1 MNSFQ
6 FSVFSFQLRG
16 VLAWAFPPRLTKPT
30 CNLNHRLDSD
40 TTQQSTSRWLKP
52 TTDNRQPPFRRLIT
66 LILPLL
72 FIVVLFMLANWCFP
86 LPKARLHPPVSQIVL
101 DRNGEWLRAFL
112 ADDGMWRIATSS
124 QQPAISK
131 LTAERI
137 GQQPVLMA
145 DSHLPKNPFTD
156 SRRLMADSHL
166 LHQAILTSEDR
177 WFYYHYGINPVS
189 IATAFYDNLK
199 AGEVVRGGSTIT
211 MQLARLMEP
220 KARSIP
226 NKLIEMFR
234 ALQLEHAYS
243 KSEILTS
250 YFNMLPYGGNIVGT
264 AAASRFYFNK
274 PQHALSLGEA
284 ALLAAIP
291 NAPERLRPDRF
302 PENARKARKKVLN
315 RLLARRQISE
325 RQWQEAVQ
333 EPIPH
338 KRHPLPFKAPHLSRL
353 LVKHAKSTTDDRI
366 YTTIDAQV
374 QETAVRILREYL
386 DAERKPNLR
395 GSHSTST
402 GAIIVMDT
410 QSRQVLAMVGSHDFF
425 DRSALGQING
435 TLAPRSPGSAL
446 KPFVYALAM
455 EEGLITPETLL
466 FDVPVTYAGYEPVN
480 YDGKYNGYVTARQA
494 LARSLNVPA
503 VNLNARLKNR
513 TSNSPPIQDSKA
525 RVGGSTLHAFLKQAG
540 ISTLAPAQ
548 KYGLSMVLGGC
559 EVNLLELT
567 TLYAG
572 LANMGE
578 FGPYQLMLSRNSRRK
593 NSSQPS
599 AVSSQ
604 KDSQYTG
611 NRKPKAERERSKRPE
626 NQSLQRLLRKETC
639 FIITEMLTNA
649 QLPTNTVRNAEAFE
663 RTMNL
668 PKIAWKTGTSY
679 GHRDAWCIG
688 YSPKLT
694 IGVWLGNFNGKGVPM
709 LSGTDA
715 ATPILFALF
724 TALTGQDM
732 HGWFTEPEQLKTRQV
747 CALSGAPVSSHCPV
761 HKEDVYIPGISS
773 VAVCTI
779 HKRIYVD
786 EATGYSLCSHCRKNS
801 RQPSAVSRQQNSDQR
816 SALSRKP
823 IRGLRRS
830 QQESVTSTESLLTE
844 GFRKPKVS
852 ESHSTTHTVLNE
864 TQAQIFEEWPA
875 DAATWLA
882 ENGFAVS
889 VLPKHNPLCTGT
901 IAGNAPIILS
911 PAADTIY
918 YIREGIPLE
927 NQKIRLTASASSRT
941 QDLFWFLDGELIF
954 QGSAGEQYW
963 LTPARGKHVLTC
975 VDAEGRSATRPLH
988 ISLIR

>member
-1 MNSFQ
+1 MMRNSYQ
-6 FSVFSFQLRG
+6 SEPPTRLRYNTAKHGLGVRVFSYQFWHNLWQVCFR
-16 VLAWAFPPRLTKPT
+16 FPLQG
-30 CNLNHRLDSD
+30 LL
-40 TTQQSTSRWLKP
+40 LK
-52 TTDNRQPPFRRLIT
+52 TVNRRLIT
-66 LILPLL
+66 LMLPLFL
-72 FIVVLFMLANWCFP
+72 IITLSMLANWCFP
-86 LPKARLHPPVSQIVL
+86 LPKAHLHPPVSQIVL

-112 ADDGMWRIATSS
+112 ADDGMWRIAASHWGNAQAKTPS
-124 QQPAISK
+124 AVSK
-131 LTAERI
+131 IADSRTVLTAK
-137 GQQPVLMA
+137 QA
-145 DSHLPKNPFTD
+145 DSHSP
-156 SRRLMADSHL
+156 L
-166 LHQAILTSEDR
+166 LHQAMLTSEDR

-189 IATAFYDNLK
+189 IATALYDNLK

-211 MQLARLMEP
+211 MQVARLMEP

-234 ALQLEHAYS
+234 ALQLEHTYS
-243 KSEILTS
+243 KSEILTF

-274 PQHALSLGEA
+274 PQHVLSLGEA

-302 PENARKARKKVLN
+302 PENARKAREKVLN

-325 RQWQEAVQ
+325 QQWQEAVQ
-333 EPIPH
+333 EPIPR
-338 KRHPLPFKAPHLSRL
+338 KRYPLPFKAPHLSRM
-353 LVKHAKSTTDDRI
+353 LVKKAVSRQPSAVSKERNVSGTLASLLKTESRKPKAIPPTTDGRI
-366 YTTIDAQV
+366 YTTIDARV
-374 QETAVRILREYL
+374 QETAVRILSEYL
-386 DAERKPNLR
+386 EAERKLSLR

-402 GAIIVMDT
+402 GAIIVMHT
-410 QSRQVLAMVGSHDFF
+410 QNRHVLAMVGSHDFF
-425 DRSALGQING
+425 DREALGQVNG

-455 EEGLITPETLL
+455 EQGLITPETLL
-466 FDVPVTYAGYEPVN
+466 FDVPITYAGYEPVN
-480 YDGKYNGYVTARQA
+480 YNGKYNGYVTARQA

-513 TSNSPPIQDSKA
+513 TSNSTPIQHSKA

-567 TLYAG
+567 TLYVG

-578 FGPYQLMLSRNSRRK
+578 FGSYQLTLPRNSHQFPSAI
-593 NSSQPS
+593 SSQEEGVTS
-599 AVSSQ
+599 
-604 KDSQYTG
+604 
-611 NRKPKAERERSKRPE
+611 PE
-626 NQSLQRLLRKETC
+626 NQSSQRLLRKETS
-639 FIITEMLTNA
+639 FIITEMLTDS
-649 QLPTNTVRNAEAFE
+649 QLPTNTVKNPEAFE

-688 YSPKLT
+688 YSPTLT
-694 IGVWLGNFNGKGVPM
+694 IGVWLGNFDGKGAPM
-709 LSGTDA
+709 LSGAEA

-724 TALTGQDM
+724 TALTGQDT
-732 HGWFTEPEQLKTRQV
+732 HRWFTKPEQLKTRQV

-761 HKEDVYIPGISS
+761 HKDDVYIPGISS

-779 HKRIYVD
+779 HKRIYVN

-801 RQPSAVSRQQNSDQR
+801 SQRSAVSSQKDSQYTE
-816 SALSRKP
+816 SRKP
-823 IRGLRRS
+823 
-830 QQESVTSTESLLTE
+830 
-844 GFRKPKVS
+844 KA
-852 ESHSTTHTVLNE
+852 ESHFTTDTSLKDA
-864 TQAQIFEEWPA
+864 QAQIFEEWPA
-875 DAATWLA
+875 NAATWLA
-882 ENGFAVS
+882 ENGFAVP

-911 PAADTIY
+911 PAEDTIY
-918 YIREGIPLE
+918 YIREGVPLE
-927 NQKIRLTASASSRT
+927 NQKIRLIASASSRT

-954 QGSAGEQYW
+954 QGNAAEQYW
-963 LTPARGKHVLTC
+963 LTPTKGKHVLTC

-988 ISLIR
+988 ISVF

>member
-1 MNSFQ
+1 MPGRIS
-6 FSVFSFQLRG
+6 
-16 VLAWAFPPRLTKPT
+16 KPQA
-30 CNLNHRLDSD
+30 CNNGAGDSNAKIAKF
-40 TTQQSTSRWLKP
+40 TETMTYLQGIIKKML
-52 TTDNRQPPFRRLIT
+52 PFLLIV
-66 LILPLL
+66 IL
-72 FIVVLFMLANWCFP
+72 FILANWCFP

-112 ADDGMWRIATSS
+112 ADDGMWRIAVGFH
-124 QQPAISK
+124 QPSAVSK
-131 LTAERI
+131 TVLTAK
-137 GQQPVLMA
+137 QA
-145 DSHLPKNPFTD
+145 DNYSP
-156 SRRLMADSHL
+156 L

-220 KARSIP
+220 KARTIP

-234 ALQLEHAYS
+234 ALQLEHTYS
-243 KSEILTS
+243 KSEILTF

-274 PQHALSLGEA
+274 PQHALSLGEV

-302 PENARKARKKVLN
+302 PENARKAREKVLN
-315 RLLARRQISE
+315 RLLARRQISKQ
-325 RQWQEAVQ
+325 QWQEAVQ

-338 KRHPLPFKAPHLSRL
+338 KRHPLPFKAAHLSRM
-353 LVKHAKSTTDDRI
+353 LVKENRWRVKPSTTNGRI
-366 YTTIDAQV
+366 YTTIDAKV
-374 QETAVRILREYL
+374 QETAARILREYL
-386 DAERKPNLR
+386 DAERKPSLR

-410 QSRQVLAMVGSHDFF
+410 QSRHVLAMVGSHDFF

-503 VNLNARLKNR
+503 VNLNARLKN
-513 TSNSPPIQDSKA
+513 
-525 RVGGSTLHAFLKQAG
+525 VTLHAFLKQAG
-540 ISTLAPAQ
+540 ISTLAPAR

-572 LANMGE
+572 LANTGE
-578 FGPYQLMLSRNSRRK
+578 FGPYQLTLSEPIFHQTSSDLAEGSR
-593 NSSQPS
+593 
-599 AVSSQ
+599 A
-604 KDSQYTG
+604 G
-611 NRKPKAERERSKRPE
+611 ARSYNK
-626 NQSLQRLLRKETC
+626 SGAQRLLRKETSS
-639 FIITEMLTNA
+639 IITEMLTNS
-649 QLPTNTVRNAEAFE
+649 QLPTNTVRNPEAFE

-694 IGVWLGNFNGKGVPM
+694 IGVWLGNFDGKGAPM

-724 TALTGQDM
+724 TALTGQDT
-732 HGWFTEPEQLKTRQV
+732 HRWFTNPEQLKTRQV

-761 HKEDVYIPGISS
+761 HKEDMYIPGISS

-786 EATGYSLCSHCRKNS
+786 KTTGYSLCSHCWNLPTVDRRMELEQHPSKNIRPTNDAQS
-801 RQPSAVSRQQNSDQR
+801 R
-816 SALSRKP
+816 
-823 IRGLRRS
+823 
-830 QQESVTSTESLLTE
+830 
-844 GFRKPKVS
+844 
-852 ESHSTTHTVLNE
+852 
-864 TQAQIFEEWPA
+864 IFEEWPA

-889 VLPKHNPLCTGT
+889 VLPEHNPLCTGT

-911 PAADTIY
+911 PAEDTIY

-988 ISLIR
+988 ISSIR

>member
-1 MNSFQ
+1 MMRNSYRSSVISRQ
-6 FSVFSFQLRG
+6 FWHNLWQVCF
-16 VLAWAFPPRLTKPT
+16 RLP
-30 CNLNHRLDSD
+30 L
-40 TTQQSTSRWLKP
+40 QSLLLKIV
-52 TTDNRQPPFRRLIT
+52 NRRLIALMLPFL
-66 LILPLL
+66 LIAIL
-72 FIVVLFMLANWCFP
+72 FILANWCFP

-112 ADDGMWRIATSS
+112 ADDGMWRFSRQGISLQPSAVRN
-124 QQPAISK
+124 QQDGVASPENLLTEGFRKPQTIPAD
-131 LTAERI
+131 TY
-137 GQQPVLMA
+137 
-145 DSHLPKNPFTD
+145 
-156 SRRLMADSHL
+156 L
-166 LHQAILTSEDR
+166 LHQAMLTSEDR

-189 IATAFYDNLK
+189 IATALYDNLK
-199 AGEVVRGGSTIT
+199 AGKVVRGGSTIT
-211 MQLARLMEP
+211 MQVARLMEP
-220 KARSIP
+220 KARNIP

-243 KSEILTS
+243 KSEILTF

-302 PENARKARKKVLN
+302 PENVRKAREKVLN

-325 RQWQEAVQ
+325 QQWQEAVQ
-333 EPIPH
+333 EPIPN
-338 KRHPLPFKAPHLSRL
+338 KRYPLPFKAPHLSRL
-353 LVKHAKSTTDDRI
+353 LVKKNRSNAKLTSDGRI
-366 YTTIDAQV
+366 YTTIDAKV
-374 QETAVRILREYL
+374 QETAVRILSEYL
-386 DAERKPNLR
+386 ESERKLSLR

-410 QSRQVLAMVGSHDFF
+410 QSRHVLAMVGSHDFF
-425 DRSALGQING
+425 DREALGQVNG

-455 EEGLITPETLL
+455 EQGLITPETLL

-480 YDGKYNGYVTARQA
+480 YDGKYNGYITARQA

-503 VNLNARLKNR
+503 VNLNSRLENR
-513 TSNSPPIQDSKA
+513 TLYSPPIQESKA
-525 RVGGSTLHAFLKQAG
+525 RVGGSTLHTFLKQAG

-578 FGPYQLMLSRNSRRK
+578 FGHYQLTLPRNSHL
-593 NSSQPS
+593 P
-599 AVSSQ
+599 
-604 KDSQYTG
+604 
-611 NRKPKAERERSKRPE
+611 
-626 NQSLQRLLRKETC
+626 QRLLRKETS
-639 FIITEMLTNA
+639 FIITEMLTDS
-649 QLPTNTVRNAEAFE
+649 QLPINTVKNPEAFE

-688 YSPKLT
+688 YSPTLT
-694 IGVWLGNFNGKGVPM
+694 IGVWLGNFSGKGTPM
-709 LSGTDA
+709 LSGTEA

-724 TALTGQDM
+724 TALTGQDT
-732 HGWFTEPEQLKTRQV
+732 HRWFTKPEQLKTRQV
-747 CALSGAPVSSHCPV
+747 CALSGAPVSPHCPV
-761 HKEDVYIPGISS
+761 HKDDVYIPGISS

-779 HKRIYVD
+779 HKRIYVNK
-786 EATGYSLCSHCRKNS
+786 ATGYSLCSHCRKNS
-801 RQPSAVSRQQNSDQR
+801 LRFPSVSVSSQQNSDQQ
-816 SALSRKP
+816 SAISN
-823 IRGLRRS
+823 

-852 ESHSTTHTVLNE
+852 ESHSTTRTSLSE
-864 TQAQIFEEWPA
+864 TQAKIFEEWPA

-889 VLPKHNPLCTGT
+889 VLPEHNPLCTGT

-911 PAADTIY
+911 PAEDTIY
-918 YIREGIPLE
+918 YIREGVPLE

-954 QGSAGEQYW
+954 QGNAGEQYW
-963 LTPARGKHVLTC
+963 LTPTKGKHVLTC

-988 ISLIR
+988 ISNF

>member
-1 MNSFQ
+1 MGITN
-6 FSVFSFQLRG
+6 VYNHHKDRRTAG
-16 VLAWAFPPRLTKPT
+16 NPRLT
-30 CNLNHRLDSD
+30 
-40 TTQQSTSRWLKP
+40 TTIKKTLWL
-52 TTDNRQPPFRRLIT
+52 
-66 LILPLL
+66 LPLVL
-72 FIVVLFMLANWCFP
+72 IATLFMLANWCFP
-86 LPKARLHPPVSQIVL
+86 LPKERLHPPVSQIVL

-112 ADDGMWRIATSS
+112 ADDGMWRIAVSS
-124 QQPAISK
+124 QQSAVSS
-131 LTAERI
+131 
-137 GQQPVLMA
+137 QQEGIVKRKPL
-145 DSHLPKNPFTD
+145 TD
-156 SRRLMADSHL
+156 SRQPIANNHL

-220 KARSIP
+220 KARTIP

-234 ALQLEHAYS
+234 ALQLENAYS
-243 KSEILTS
+243 KSEILTF

-284 ALLAAIP
+284 VLLAAIP

-302 PENARKARKKVLN
+302 PENARKAREKVLN

-325 RQWQEAVQ
+325 QQWQEAVQ

-353 LVKHAKSTTDDRI
+353 LVKENGKKFWVRNPSHKSTTDGRI
-366 YTTIDAQV
+366 YTTIDAKV

-410 QSRQVLAMVGSHDFF
+410 QNRHVLAMVGSHDFF
-425 DRSALGQING
+425 DRRALGQING

-446 KPFVYALAM
+446 KPFVYALAI

-513 TSNSPPIQDSKA
+513 TPNSIPIQDSKT
-525 RVGGSTLHAFLKQAG
+525 RVGGSTLHAFLKRAG

-578 FGPYQLMLSRNSRRK
+578 FGPYQLTLPRNISRQ
-593 NSSQPS
+593 SQEE
-599 AVSSQ
+599 
-604 KDSQYTG
+604 Y
-611 NRKPKAERERSKRPE
+611 ERSIPLNRQPTAESERSERPE
-626 NQSLQRLLRKETC
+626 SHFSQRLLRKETS
-639 FIITEMLTNA
+639 FIITEMLTNS
-649 QLPTNTVRNAEAFE
+649 QLPTNTVKNPEAFE
-663 RTMNL
+663 RSMNL

-688 YSPKLT
+688 YSPTLT
-694 IGVWLGNFNGKGVPM
+694 IGVWLGNFDGKGAPM

-724 TALTGQDM
+724 TALTGQDT
-732 HGWFTEPEQLKTRQV
+732 HRWFTEPEQLKTRRV

-786 EATGYSLCSHCRKNS
+786 ETTGYSLCSHCRISNYGNLGS
-801 RQPSAVSRQQNSDQR
+801 IDIAPRW
-816 SALSRKP
+816 
-823 IRGLRRS
+823 G
-830 QQESVTSTESLLTE
+830 
-844 GFRKPKVS
+844 
-852 ESHSTTHTVLNE
+852 
-864 TQAQIFEEWPA
+864 AQVEARIFEEWPA

-889 VLPKHNPLCTGT
+889 VLPEHNPLCTGT
-901 IAGNAPIILS
+901 IAGNAPVILS
-911 PAADTIY
+911 PTEDTIY

-954 QGSAGEQYW
+954 QGNAGEQYW

-988 ISLIR
+988 ISVIR

>member
-1 MNSFQ
+1 MMRNSYQ
-6 FSVFSFQLRG
+6 SEPPTRLRYNTAKYGLGIRVFSYQFWHNLWQ
-16 VLAWAFPPRLTKPT
+16 VCFRLP
-30 CNLNHRLDSD
+30 LQGLL
-40 TTQQSTSRWLKP
+40 LK
-52 TTDNRQPPFRRLIT
+52 TVNRRLIT
-66 LILPLL
+66 LMLPLFL
-72 FIVVLFMLANWCFP
+72 IIALSMLANCCFP

-112 ADDGMWRIATSS
+112 ADDGMWRFSRQLSEKRALLNENLLTENLNHPLDSDTTQQSTSGWL
-124 QQPAISK
+124 K
-131 LTAERI
+131 LKTE
-137 GQQPVLMA
+137 
-145 DSHLPKNPFTD
+145 NYW
-156 SRRLMADSHL
+156 
-166 LHQAILTSEDR
+166 LHQAMLTSEDR

-189 IATAFYDNLK
+189 IATALYDNLK

-211 MQLARLMEP
+211 MQVARLMEP

-234 ALQLEHAYS
+234 ALQLEHTYS
-243 KSEILTS
+243 KSEILTF

-291 NAPERLRPDRF
+291 NTPERLRPDRF
-302 PENARKARKKVLN
+302 PENARKAREKVLN

-325 RQWQEAVQ
+325 QQWQEATQ
-333 EPIPH
+333 EPIPR
-338 KRHPLPFKAPHLSRL
+338 KRYPLPFKAPHLSRM
-353 LVKHAKSTTDDRI
+353 LVKKAVSRQPSAVSKERNVSGTLASLLKTESRKPKAIPPTTDGRI
-366 YTTIDAQV
+366 YTTIDARV
-374 QETAVRILREYL
+374 QETAVRILSEYL
-386 DAERKPNLR
+386 EAERKLSLR

-410 QSRQVLAMVGSHDFF
+410 QNRHVLAMVGSHDFF
-425 DRSALGQING
+425 DREALGQVNG
-435 TLAPRSPGSAL
+435 TLAPRSPGSTL

-455 EEGLITPETLL
+455 EQGLITPETLL
-466 FDVPVTYAGYEPVN
+466 FDVPITYAGYEPVN
-480 YDGKYNGYVTARQA
+480 YDGKYNGYITARQA

-513 TSNSPPIQDSKA
+513 TSNSTPIQHSKA

-567 TLYAG
+567 TLYVG

-578 FGPYQLMLSRNSRRK
+578 FGSYQLTLPRNSRRGEVT
-593 NSSQPS
+593 SPLQGFREP
-599 AVSSQ
+599 
-604 KDSQYTG
+604 
-611 NRKPKAERERSKRPE
+611 RAESHSP
-626 NQSLQRLLRKETC
+626 QRLLRKETS
-639 FIITEMLTNA
+639 FIITEMLTDS
-649 QLPTNTVRNAEAFE
+649 QLPTNTVKNPEAFE

-688 YSPKLT
+688 YSPTLT
-694 IGVWLGNFNGKGVPM
+694 IGVWLGNFDGKGAPM
-709 LSGTDA
+709 LSGSEA

-724 TALTGQDM
+724 TALTGQDT
-732 HGWFTEPEQLKTRQV
+732 HRWFTKPEQLKTRQV
-747 CALSGAPVSSHCPV
+747 CALSGVPVSLHCPV
-761 HKEDVYIPGISS
+761 RKDDVYIPGISS

-801 RQPSAVSRQQNSDQR
+801 HQRSAVS
-816 SALSRKP
+816 SR
-823 IRGLRRS
+823 RG
-830 QQESVTSTESLLTE
+830 EITSPLQ
-844 GFRKPKVS
+844 GFRKPKAS
-852 ESHSTTHTVLNE
+852 ESHSTTDTSLKDA
-864 TQAQIFEEWPA
+864 QAQIFEEWPA
-875 DAATWLA
+875 DAATWLGK
-882 ENGFAVS
+882 NGFAVS
-889 VLPKHNPLCTGT
+889 VLPEHNPLCTGT

-911 PAADTIY
+911 PAEDTIY
-918 YIREGIPLE
+918 YIREGVPLE
-927 NQKIRLTASASSRT
+927 NQKIRLIASASSRT

-954 QGSAGEQYW
+954 QGNAAEQYW
-963 LTPARGKHVLTC
+963 LTPTKGKHVLTC

-988 ISLIR
+988 ISVFN

>member
-1 MNSFQ
+1 MTVMLSF
-6 FSVFSFQLRG
+6 L
-16 VLAWAFPPRLTKPT
+16 
-30 CNLNHRLDSD
+30 
-40 TTQQSTSRWLKP
+40 
-52 TTDNRQPPFRRLIT
+52 LIV
-66 LILPLL
+66 I
-72 FIVVLFMLANWCFP
+72 LFMLANWCFP
-86 LPKARLHPPVSQIVL
+86 LPKAHLHPPVSQIVL

-112 ADDGMWRIATSS
+112 ADDGMWRFSRQSS
-124 QQPAISK
+124 VIRHQAQEVFDKPGETPKQKHPSVRAG
-131 LTAERI
+131 LPRPYENR
-137 GQQPVLMA
+137 
-145 DSHLPKNPFTD
+145 HLKTD
-156 SRRLMADSHL
+156 NYL
-166 LHQAILTSEDR
+166 LHQAILISEDR
-177 WFYYHYGINPVS
+177 WFYYHYGINPIS
-189 IATAFYDNLK
+189 IATAIYDNLK

-220 KARSIP
+220 KARNIP
-226 NKLIEMFR
+226 NKFIEMFR
-234 ALQLEHAYS
+234 AFQLEHVYS
-243 KSEILTS
+243 KSEILTF

-274 PQHALSLGEA
+274 PQHTLSLGEA

-302 PENARKARKKVLN
+302 PENARKAREKVLN

-325 RQWQEAVQ
+325 QQWQEAVQ

-338 KRHPLPFKAPHLSRL
+338 KRYPLPFKAPHLSRL
-353 LVKHAKSTTDDRI
+353 LIKENRKKFGVRNPSHSRTTNGRI
-366 YTTIDAQV
+366 HTTIDAKV
-374 QETAVRILREYL
+374 QDTAARLLSEYL
-386 DAERKPNLR
+386 VDAARKPSLR

-410 QSRQVLAMVGSHDFF
+410 QNRHILAMVGSHDFF
-425 DRSALGQING
+425 DRKALGQING

-466 FDVPVTYAGYEPVN
+466 FDVPVTYADYTPVN

-513 TSNSPPIQDSKA
+513 
-525 RVGGSTLHAFLKQAG
+525 TLHAFLKQAG

-578 FGPYQLMLSRNSRRK
+578 FGPYQLTK
-593 NSSQPS
+593 PHQP
-599 AVSSQ
+599 
-604 KDSQYTG
+604 KTE
-611 NRKPKAERERSKRPE
+611 NHSK
-626 NQSLQRLLRKETC
+626 RLLRQETS
-639 FIITEMLTNA
+639 FIITEMLTNS
-649 QLPTNTVRNAEAFE
+649 QLPTNTVKNPEAFE

-688 YSPKLT
+688 YSPTFT
-694 IGVWLGNFNGKGVPM
+694 IGVWLGNFDGKGTPM

-724 TALTGQDM
+724 TALTGQDT
-732 HGWFTEPEQLKTRQV
+732 HHWFTKPEQLKTRQV
-747 CALSGAPVSSHCPV
+747 CALSGAPVSPHCPT
-761 HKEDVYIPGISS
+761 HKEDVYIPGVSS
-773 VAVCTI
+773 VAVCAI
-779 HKRIYVD
+779 HKPIYVD
-786 EATGYSLCSHCRKNS
+786 ESTGYSLCSHCWGNNDGS
-801 RQPSAVSRQQNSDQR
+801 TGPS
-816 SALSRKP
+816 K
-823 IRGLRRS
+823 
-830 QQESVTSTESLLTE
+830 
-844 GFRKPKVS
+844 K
-852 ESHSTTHTVLNE
+852 
-864 TQAQIFEEWPA
+864 IFEEWPA

-889 VLPKHNPLCTGT
+889 VLPAHNPLCTGT
-901 IAGNAPIILS
+901 ISGNAPIILS
-911 PAADTIY
+911 PAEDTTY
-918 YIREGIPLE
+918 YIREGVSLE

-954 QGSAGEQYW
+954 QGNAGEQYW
-963 LTPARGKHVLTC
+963 LTPTRGKHVLTC

-988 ISLIR
+988 ISVIR

>member
-1 MNSFQ
+1 MMNSFQ

-16 VLAWAFPPRLTKPT
+16 FRLTNPSS
-30 CNLNHRLDSD
+30 NRHPLFGRLMTVMLSF
-40 TTQQSTSRWLKP
+40 L
-52 TTDNRQPPFRRLIT
+52 LIV
-66 LILPLL
+66 I
-72 FIVVLFMLANWCFP
+72 LFMLANWCFP

-112 ADDGMWRIATSS
+112 ADDGMWRFSYQS
-124 QQPAISK
+124 QQIFNKSAPS
-131 LTAERI
+131 LT
-137 GQQPVLMA
+137 QN
-145 DSHLPKNPFTD
+145 SHYGTNATTD
-156 SRRLMADSHL
+156 TYSPL
-166 LHQAILTSEDR
+166 LHQAILISEDR
-177 WFYYHYGINPVS
+177 WFYYHYGINPIS
-189 IATAFYDNLK
+189 IATAIYDNLK

-220 KARSIP
+220 KARNIP
-226 NKLIEMFR
+226 NKFIEMFR
-234 ALQLEHAYS
+234 AFQLEHAYS
-243 KSEILTS
+243 KSEILTF

-274 PQHALSLGEA
+274 PQHTLSLGEA

-302 PENARKARKKVLN
+302 PENARKAREKVLN

-325 RQWQEAVQ
+325 QQWQEAVQ

-338 KRHPLPFKAPHLSRL
+338 KRYPLPFKAPHLSRL
-353 LVKHAKSTTDDRI
+353 LIKENRKKFGVRNPSHSRTTNGRI
-366 YTTIDAQV
+366 HTTIDAKV
-374 QETAVRILREYL
+374 QDTAARLLSEYL
-386 DAERKPNLR
+386 GDAARKPSLR

-410 QSRQVLAMVGSHDFF
+410 QNRHILAMVGSHDFF
-425 DRSALGQING
+425 DRKALGQING

-455 EEGLITPETLL
+455 QEGLITPETLL
-466 FDVPVTYAGYEPVN
+466 FDVPVTYADYTPVN

-503 VNLNARLKNR
+503 VSLNARLKNR
-513 TSNSPPIQDSKA
+513 
-525 RVGGSTLHAFLKQAG
+525 TLHAFLKQAG

-578 FGPYQLMLSRNSRRK
+578 FGPYQLTK
-593 NSSQPS
+593 PHQP
-599 AVSSQ
+599 
-604 KDSQYTG
+604 KTENY
-611 NRKPKAERERSKRPE
+611 SK
-626 NQSLQRLLRKETC
+626 RLLRQETS
-639 FIITEMLTNA
+639 FIITEMLTNS
-649 QLPTNTVRNAEAFE
+649 QLPTNTVKNPEAFE

-688 YSPKLT
+688 YSPTFT
-694 IGVWLGNFNGKGVPM
+694 IGVWLGNFDGKGTPM

-724 TALTGQDM
+724 TALTGQDT
-732 HGWFTEPEQLKTRQV
+732 HHWFTKPEQLKTRQV
-747 CALSGAPVSSHCPV
+747 CTLSGAPVSPHCPT
-761 HKEDVYIPGISS
+761 HKEDVYIPGVSS
-773 VAVCTI
+773 VTVCTI
-779 HKRIYVD
+779 HKPIYVD
-786 EATGYSLCSHCRKNS
+786 ESTGYSLCSHCWGNNDGS
-801 RQPSAVSRQQNSDQR
+801 TGPS
-816 SALSRKP
+816 K
-823 IRGLRRS
+823 
-830 QQESVTSTESLLTE
+830 
-844 GFRKPKVS
+844 K
-852 ESHSTTHTVLNE
+852 
-864 TQAQIFEEWPA
+864 IFEEWPA

-889 VLPKHNPLCTGT
+889 VLPAHNPLCTGT
-901 IAGNAPIILS
+901 ISGNAPIILS
-911 PAADTIY
+911 PAEDTTY
-918 YIREGIPLE
+918 YIREGVSLE

-954 QGSAGEQYW
+954 QGNAGEQYW
-963 LTPARGKHVLTC
+963 LTPTRGKHVLTC

-988 ISLIR
+988 ISVIR

>member
-1 MNSFQ
+1 MNSFR

-16 VLAWAFPPRLTKPT
+16 FRLTKPA
-30 CNLNHRLDSD
+30 CNLNYPLDSD
-40 TTQQSTSRWLKP
+40 TRQQRTSGWLKP
-52 TTDNRQPPFRRLIT
+52 TTDNRQLPFRRLIT

-72 FIVVLFMLANWCFP
+72 LIVILFMLANWCFP
-86 LPKARLHPPVSQIVL
+86 LPKSRLHPPVSQIVL

-112 ADDGMWRIATSS
+112 AGDGMWRIAVSS
-124 QQPAISK
+124 QQSAVSK
-131 LTAERI
+131 EGSTVESDTQLPQIPESREPRAE
-137 GQQPVLMA
+137 
-145 DSHLPKNPFTD
+145 SHF
-156 SRRLMADSHL
+156 
-166 LHQAILTSEDR
+166 LHQAILTSEDK

-220 KARSIP
+220 KARTIP

-234 ALQLEHAYS
+234 ALQLENAYS
-243 KSEILTS
+243 KSEILTF

-274 PQHALSLGEA
+274 PQHALSLSEA

-302 PENARKARKKVLN
+302 PENARKAREKVLN

-325 RQWQEAVQ
+325 QQWQEAAQ

-338 KRHPLPFKAPHLSRL
+338 KRHPLPFKAPHLSRM
-353 LVKHAKSTTDDRI
+353 LVKQAKSLPSTRALLEASEDKLMVKTDGRI
-366 YTTIDAQV
+366 YTTIDAKV
-374 QETAVRILREYL
+374 QETAARILREYL
-386 DAERKPNLR
+386 DAERKPSLR

-402 GAIIVMDT
+402 GAIVVMDT
-410 QSRQVLAMVGSHDFF
+410 QSRHVLAMVGSHDFF
-425 DRSALGQING
+425 DRRALGQING
-435 TLAPRSPGSAL
+435 TLASRSPGSAL

-480 YDGKYNGYVTARQA
+480 YDRKYNGYVTARQA
-494 LARSLNVPA
+494 LARSLNIPA
-503 VNLNARLKNR
+503 VNLNARLKNV
-513 TSNSPPIQDSKA
+513 A
-525 RVGGSTLHAFLKQAG
+525 LHAFLKQAG

-578 FGPYQLMLSRNSRRK
+578 FGPYQLTKSQQPR
-593 NSSQPS
+593 SSQQS
-599 AVSSQ
+599 AVSNQ
-604 KDSQYTG
+604 
-611 NRKPKAERERSKRPE
+611 REGIISPE
-626 NQSLQRLLRKETC
+626 NQFSGDESHFSQRLLRKETS
-639 FIITEMLTNA
+639 FIITEMLTNS
-649 QLPTNTVRNAEAFE
+649 QLPTNTVKNPEAFE

-694 IGVWLGNFNGKGVPM
+694 IGVWLGNFDGKGAPM

-724 TALTGQDM
+724 TALTGQNT
-732 HGWFTEPEQLKTRQV
+732 HRWFTKPEQLKTRQV
-747 CALSGAPVSSHCPV
+747 CALSGAPVSSHCPT

-801 RQPSAVSRQQNSDQR
+801 RQRSAVSSQKNSQYIG
-816 SALSRKP
+816 S
-823 IRGLRRS
+823 
-830 QQESVTSTESLLTE
+830 
-844 GFRKPKVS
+844 RKPKVS
-852 ESHSTTHTVLNE
+852 ESYSTTHTALNE
-864 TQAQIFEEWPA
+864 ARIFEEWPA

-889 VLPKHNPLCTGT
+889 VLPEHNPLCTGT

-911 PAADTIY
+911 PAEDTIY
-918 YIREGIPLE
+918 YIREGVPLE

-954 QGSAGEQYW
+954 QGNAGEQYW

>member
-1 MNSFQ
+1 MMKNSYQ
-6 FSVFSFQLRG
+6 SEPSTRLRYNTAKHELGIRVFSYQFWHNLWQ
-16 VLAWAFPPRLTKPT
+16 VCFRLP
-30 CNLNHRLDSD
+30 LQGLL
-40 TTQQSTSRWLKP
+40 LK
-52 TTDNRQPPFRRLIT
+52 TVNRRLIT
-66 LILPLL
+66 LMLPLFL
-72 FIVVLFMLANWCFP
+72 IITLSMLANWCFP

-112 ADDGMWRIATSS
+112 ADDSMWRFSRQLSVISYQSQEVFDKPDTS
-124 QQPAISK
+124 
-131 LTAERI
+131 LTENSYREA
-137 GQQPVLMA
+137 
-145 DSHLPKNPFTD
+145 NTTTD
-156 SRRLMADSHL
+156 NYF
-166 LHQAILTSEDR
+166 LHQAMLTSEDR

-189 IATAFYDNLK
+189 IATALYDNLK

-211 MQLARLMEP
+211 MQVARLMEP

-234 ALQLEHAYS
+234 ALQLEHTYS
-243 KSEILTS
+243 KSEILTF

-302 PENARKARKKVLN
+302 PENARKAREKVLN

-325 RQWQEAVQ
+325 QQWQEATQ
-333 EPIPH
+333 EPIPR
-338 KRHPLPFKAPHLSRL
+338 KRYPLPFKAPHLSRM
-353 LVKHAKSTTDDRI
+353 LVKENRSHAKPYPSTRLPHLQRHEWMGKTDGRI
-366 YTTIDAQV
+366 YTTIDARV
-374 QETAVRILREYL
+374 QETAVRILSEYL
-386 DAERKPNLR
+386 EAERKLSLR

-410 QSRQVLAMVGSHDFF
+410 QNRHVLAMVGSHDFF
-425 DRSALGQING
+425 DREALGQVNG

-455 EEGLITPETLL
+455 EQGLITPETLL
-466 FDVPVTYAGYEPVN
+466 FDVPITYAGYEPVN
-480 YDGKYNGYVTARQA
+480 YNGKYNGYVTARQA

-513 TSNSPPIQDSKA
+513 TANSTPIQHSKA

-567 TLYAG
+567 TLYVG

-578 FGPYQLMLSRNSRRK
+578 FGSYQLTLPRNSRRGEVTSPLQGFRK
-593 NSSQPS
+593 PRVENHSSQH
-599 AVSSQ
+599 
-604 KDSQYTG
+604 
-611 NRKPKAERERSKRPE
+611 
-626 NQSLQRLLRKETC
+626 LLRKETS
-639 FIITEMLTNA
+639 FIITEMLTDS
-649 QLPTNTVRNAEAFE
+649 QLPTNTVKNPEAFE

-688 YSPKLT
+688 YSPTLT
-694 IGVWLGNFNGKGVPM
+694 IGVWLGNFNGKGAPM
-709 LSGTDA
+709 LSGAEA

-724 TALTGQDM
+724 TALTGQDT
-732 HGWFTEPEQLKTRQV
+732 HRWFTKPEQLKTRQV
-747 CALSGAPVSSHCPV
+747 CALSGAPVSSHCPI
-761 HKEDVYIPGISS
+761 HKDDVYIPGISS

-779 HKRIYVD
+779 HKRIHVD

-801 RQPSAVSRQQNSDQR
+801 RQRSAVSSQKDSQYTE
-816 SALSRKP
+816 SRKP
-823 IRGLRRS
+823 
-830 QQESVTSTESLLTE
+830 
-844 GFRKPKVS
+844 KA
-852 ESHSTTHTVLNE
+852 ESHFTTGTSLKDA
-864 TQAQIFEEWPA
+864 QAQIFEEWPA
-875 DAATWLA
+875 NAATWLA
-882 ENGFAVS
+882 ENGFAVP

-911 PAADTIY
+911 PAEDTIY
-918 YIREGIPLE
+918 YIREGVPLE
-927 NQKIRLTASASSRT
+927 NQKIRLIASASSRT

-954 QGSAGEQYW
+954 QGNAGEQYW
-963 LTPARGKHVLTC
+963 LTPTKGKHVLTC

-988 ISLIR
+988 ISVFN

>member
-1 MNSFQ
+1 MLPLF
-6 FSVFSFQLRG
+6 LI
-16 VLAWAFPPRLTKPT
+16 
-30 CNLNHRLDSD
+30 
-40 TTQQSTSRWLKP
+40 
-52 TTDNRQPPFRRLIT
+52 IT
-66 LILPLL
+66 LS
-72 FIVVLFMLANWCFP
+72 MLANWCFP

-112 ADDGMWRIATSS
+112 ADDGMWRFSRQLSVISYQSQEVFDKPDTS
-124 QQPAISK
+124 
-131 LTAERI
+131 LTENSYREA
-137 GQQPVLMA
+137 
-145 DSHLPKNPFTD
+145 NTTTD
-156 SRRLMADSHL
+156 NYF
-166 LHQAILTSEDR
+166 LHQAMLTSEDR

-189 IATAFYDNLK
+189 IATALYDNLK

-220 KARSIP
+220 KARNIP

-234 ALQLEHAYS
+234 ALQLEHTYS
-243 KSEILTS
+243 KSEILTF

-302 PENARKARKKVLN
+302 PENARKAREKVLN

-325 RQWQEAVQ
+325 QQWQEATQ
-333 EPIPH
+333 EPIPR
-338 KRHPLPFKAPHLSRL
+338 KRYPLPFKAPHLSRM
-353 LVKHAKSTTDDRI
+353 LVKENRSHAKPYPSTRLPHLQRHEWMGKTDGRI
-366 YTTIDAQV
+366 YTTIDARV
-374 QETAVRILREYL
+374 QETAVRILSEYL
-386 DAERKPNLR
+386 EAERKLSLR

-410 QSRQVLAMVGSHDFF
+410 QNRHVLAMVGSHDFF
-425 DRSALGQING
+425 DREALGQVNG

-455 EEGLITPETLL
+455 EQGLITPETLL
-466 FDVPVTYAGYEPVN
+466 FDVPITYAGYEPVN
-480 YDGKYNGYVTARQA
+480 YNGKYNGYVTARQA

-513 TSNSPPIQDSKA
+513 TSNSTPIQHSKA

-567 TLYAG
+567 TLYVG

-578 FGPYQLMLSRNSRRK
+578 FGSYQLTLPRNSRRGEVT
-593 NSSQPS
+593 SPLQ
-599 AVSSQ
+599 
-604 KDSQYTG
+604 G
-611 NRKPKAERERSKRPE
+611 FRKPRVE
-626 NQSLQRLLRKETC
+626 NHSPQHLLRKETS
-639 FIITEMLTNA
+639 FIITEMLTDS
-649 QLPTNTVRNAEAFE
+649 QLPTNTVKNPEAFE

-688 YSPKLT
+688 YSPTLT
-694 IGVWLGNFNGKGVPM
+694 IGVWLGNFDGKGAPM
-709 LSGTDA
+709 LSGAEA

-724 TALTGQDM
+724 TALTGQDT
-732 HGWFTEPEQLKTRQV
+732 HRWFTKPEQLKTRQV

-761 HKEDVYIPGISS
+761 HKDDVYIPGISS

-779 HKRIYVD
+779 HKRIYVN

-801 RQPSAVSRQQNSDQR
+801 SQQSAVSSQKDSQYTE
-816 SALSRKP
+816 SRKP
-823 IRGLRRS
+823 
-830 QQESVTSTESLLTE
+830 
-844 GFRKPKVS
+844 KA
-852 ESHSTTHTVLNE
+852 ESHFTTDTSLKDA
-864 TQAQIFEEWPA
+864 QAQIFEEWPA
-875 DAATWLA
+875 NAATWLA
-882 ENGFAVS
+882 ENGFAVP

-911 PAADTIY
+911 PAEDTIY
-918 YIREGIPLE
+918 YIREGVPLE
-927 NQKIRLTASASSRT
+927 NQKIRLIASASSRT

-954 QGSAGEQYW
+954 QGNAAEQYW
-963 LTPARGKHVLTC
+963 LTPTKGKHVLTC

-988 ISLIR
+988 ISVFN

>member
-1 MNSFQ
+1 MMKNSYQ
-6 FSVFSFQLRG
+6 SEPSTRLRYNTAKHELGIRVFSYQFWHNLWQ
-16 VLAWAFPPRLTKPT
+16 VCFRLP
-30 CNLNHRLDSD
+30 LQGLL
-40 TTQQSTSRWLKP
+40 LK
-52 TTDNRQPPFRRLIT
+52 TVNRRLIT
-66 LILPLL
+66 LMLPLFL
-72 FIVVLFMLANWCFP
+72 IITLSMLANWCFP

-112 ADDGMWRIATSS
+112 ADDSMWRFSRQLSVISYQSQEVFDKPDTS
-124 QQPAISK
+124 
-131 LTAERI
+131 LTENSYREA
-137 GQQPVLMA
+137 
-145 DSHLPKNPFTD
+145 NTTTD
-156 SRRLMADSHL
+156 NYF
-166 LHQAILTSEDR
+166 LHQAMLTSEDR

-189 IATAFYDNLK
+189 IATALYDNLK

-211 MQLARLMEP
+211 MQVARLMEP

-234 ALQLEHAYS
+234 ALQLEHTYS
-243 KSEILTS
+243 KSEILTF

-302 PENARKARKKVLN
+302 PENARKAREKVLN

-325 RQWQEAVQ
+325 QQWQEATQ
-333 EPIPH
+333 EPIPR
-338 KRHPLPFKAPHLSRL
+338 KRYPLPFKAPHLSRM
-353 LVKHAKSTTDDRI
+353 LVKENRSHAKPYPSTRLPHLQRHEWMGKTDGRI
-366 YTTIDAQV
+366 YTTIDARV
-374 QETAVRILREYL
+374 QETAVRILSEYL
-386 DAERKPNLR
+386 EAERKLSLR

-410 QSRQVLAMVGSHDFF
+410 QNRHVLAMVGSHDFF
-425 DRSALGQING
+425 DREALGQVNG

-455 EEGLITPETLL
+455 EQGLITPETLL
-466 FDVPVTYAGYEPVN
+466 FDVPITYAGYEPVN
-480 YDGKYNGYVTARQA
+480 YNGKYNGYITARQA

-513 TSNSPPIQDSKA
+513 TSNSTPIQHSKA

-567 TLYAG
+567 TLYVG

-578 FGPYQLMLSRNSRRK
+578 FGSYQLTLPRNSRRGEVTSPLQGFRK
-593 NSSQPS
+593 PRVENHSSQH
-599 AVSSQ
+599 
-604 KDSQYTG
+604 
-611 NRKPKAERERSKRPE
+611 
-626 NQSLQRLLRKETC
+626 LLRKETS
-639 FIITEMLTNA
+639 FIITEMLTDS
-649 QLPTNTVRNAEAFE
+649 QLPTNTVKNPEAFE

-688 YSPKLT
+688 YSPTLT
-694 IGVWLGNFNGKGVPM
+694 IGVWLGNFNGKGAPM
-709 LSGTDA
+709 LSGAEA

-724 TALTGQDM
+724 TALTGQDT
-732 HGWFTEPEQLKTRQV
+732 HRWFTKPEQLKTRQV

-761 HKEDVYIPGISS
+761 HKDDVYIPGISS

-779 HKRIYVD
+779 HKRIYVN

-801 RQPSAVSRQQNSDQR
+801 SR
-816 SALSRKP
+816 
-823 IRGLRRS
+823 RG
-830 QQESVTSTESLLTE
+830 EVTSPLQ
-844 GFRKPKVS
+844 GFRKPKA
-852 ESHSTTHTVLNE
+852 ESHFTTDTSLKDA
-864 TQAQIFEEWPA
+864 QAQIFEEWPA
-875 DAATWLA
+875 NAATWLA
-882 ENGFAVS
+882 ENGFAVP

-911 PAADTIY
+911 PAEDTIY
-918 YIREGIPLE
+918 YIREGVPLE
-927 NQKIRLTASASSRT
+927 NQKIRLIASASSRT

-954 QGSAGEQYW
+954 QGNAAEQYW
-963 LTPARGKHVLTC
+963 LTPTKGKHVLTC

-988 ISLIR
+988 ISVFN

>member
-1 MNSFQ
+1 MMNSFQ
-6 FSVFSFQLRG
+6 REKSPVTSDQLPEG
-16 VLAWAFPPRLTKPT
+16 VVKRYPLNWRLATGDWKP
-30 CNLNHRLDSD
+30 L
-40 TTQQSTSRWLKP
+40 
-52 TTDNRQPPFRRLIT
+52 FRKLIT
-66 LILPLL
+66 LTLPLL
-72 FIVVLFMLANWCFP
+72 SIVILFMLGNWCFP

-112 ADDGMWRIATSS
+112 ADDGMWRFSRQLPVTSYQLPVTSDASVKGNPFNWPLETSS
-124 QQPAISK
+124 LK
-131 LTAERI
+131 TE
-137 GQQPVLMA
+137 
-145 DSHLPKNPFTD
+145 NY
-156 SRRLMADSHL
+156 L

-189 IATAFYDNLK
+189 IATALYDNLK

-220 KARSIP
+220 KARNIP

-234 ALQLEHAYS
+234 ALQLEHTYS
-243 KSEILTS
+243 KSELLTF

-302 PENARKARKKVLN
+302 PENARKARQKVLN
-315 RLLARRQISE
+315 RLLARRHISE
-325 RQWQEAVQ
+325 QQWQEAVQ

-338 KRHPLPFKAPHLSRL
+338 KRYPLPFKAPHLSRL
-353 LVKHAKSTTDDRI
+353 LVKSRQSSVISNKRGSENKNLLTENWKLETGNWKTDNRELIIDNSNRI
-366 YTTIDAQV
+366 YTTIDAKV
-374 QETAVRILREYL
+374 QDTAARLLNEYL
-386 DAERKPNLR
+386 VDAGRKHSLR

-410 QSRQVLAMVGSHDFF
+410 QTRQVLAMVGSHDFF
-425 DRSALGQING
+425 DRKALGQING

-455 EEGLITPETLL
+455 EAGLITPETLL
-466 FDVPVTYAGYEPVN
+466 FDVPATHADYTPVN

-503 VNLNARLKNR
+503 VNLNARLKN
-513 TSNSPPIQDSKA
+513 A
-525 RVGGSTLHAFLKQAG
+525 TLHAFLKEAG

-578 FGPYQLMLSRNSRRK
+578 FGRYQLTKSRQLSVTSDASVKGNPL
-593 NSSQPS
+593 NWPLVTSSL
-599 AVSSQ
+599 
-604 KDSQYTG
+604 KTE
-611 NRKPKAERERSKRPE
+611 NHSK
-626 NQSLQRLLRKETC
+626 RLLRKETS
-639 FIITEMLTNA
+639 FLITEMLTHS
-649 QLPTNTVRNAEAFE
+649 QLPANTVKNPEAFE

-694 IGVWLGNFNGKGVPM
+694 IGVWLGNFDGKGTPM

-724 TALTGQDM
+724 TALTGQDT
-732 HGWFTEPEQLKTRQV
+732 HHWFTKPEQLRTRQV
-747 CALSGAPVSSHCPV
+747 CALSGAPVSPHCPTY
-761 HKEDVYIPGISS
+761 KEDVYIPGISS
-773 VAVCTI
+773 VAVCAI
-779 HKRIYVD
+779 HKSIYVD
-786 EATGYSLCSHCRKNS
+786 ETTGYSLCSHCRKKS
-801 RQPSAVSRQQNSDQR
+801 HQR
-816 SALSRKP
+816 SAVN
-823 IRGLRRS
+823 S
-830 QQESVTSTESLLTE
+830 QKNSQYIGSQ
-844 GFRKPKVS
+844 KPKVD
-852 ESHSTTHTVLNE
+852 SHSEAHMSFNE
-864 TQAQIFEEWPA
+864 AQIFEEWPA

-901 IAGNAPIILS
+901 IAGNAPMILS
-911 PAADTIY
+911 PAEDTVY
-918 YIREGIPLE
+918 YIREGVPLE
-927 NQKIRLTASASSRT
+927 NQKIRLSASASSRT

-988 ISLIR
+988 ISVIQ